1 MADVTG
7 LPGVFE
13 QIRLVAGVR
22 YLILKNA
29 LRKKNN
35 VWDLIGMIWV
45 GIVSAGIVIGLSFA
59 FFFGG
64 YQFLSTNR
72 AGWLALLFWGIFVW
86 WQAFPI
92 FVAGFG
98 SNFEFGALLRFPLSR
113 RAFYLLGLGYGLSD
127 FAAISSIC
135 WTLCMLAGAATA
147 RLGIVPSMALVCLL
161 FVVINLTCERLIGSW
176 IEKVLAKRRMREL
189 FVVLFILSMVS
200 LNFLNPIIQH
210 WAHGAR
216 PRFLQIIPYL
226 RWLPGSLAGNAV
238 RDAANADLR
247 GFFLGIAGLLAWAV
261 ISSAFLWQRFAAQ
274 YAGEVISES
283 AAPAAV
289 KKRIRTQVETAER
302 PGLFSP
308 QVTAIVTKEFH
319 YMTRNGFAFL
329 QLLLP
334 PIMVVFFSMQF
345 GPGSVLKQHSL
356 KPGTLFP
363 AILAYLI
370 LILISPAYNSFAY
383 EGKGIQTYYMA
394 PLHFRDVLMG
404 KNLFLV
410 LVVAFELALSLAL
423 LTWRVGWPGT
433 PMFVTTIMA
442 AAFAVLG
449 QLAIANWSS
458 ISFPKKIEIGKMKG
472 QRNSGVAVWTSF
484 GVQIVVMGIC
494 TLILFVGRWTESPWL
509 PSVAFIALTAAAMGG
524 YVASLNALDGL
535 ALKKRE
541 VLIETLTR

>member
-1 MADVTG
+1 M
-7 LPGVFE
+7 
-13 QIRLVAGVR
+13 
-22 YLILKNA
+22 
-29 LRKKNN
+29 
-35 VWDLIGMIWV
+35 
-45 GIVSAGIVIGLSFA
+45 
-59 FFFGG
+59 
-64 YQFLSTNR
+64 
-72 AGWLALLFWGIFVW
+72 
-86 WQAFPI
+86 
-92 FVAGFG
+92 
-98 SNFEFGALLRFPLSR
+98 
-113 RAFYLLGLGYGLSD
+113 
-127 FAAISSIC
+127 
-135 WTLCMLAGAATA
+135 
-147 RLGIVPSMALVCLL
+147 
-161 FVVINLTCERLIGSW
+161 
-176 IEKVLAKRRMREL
+176 
-189 FVVLFILSMVS
+189 
-200 LNFLNPIIQH
+200 
-210 WAHGAR
+210 
-216 PRFLQIIPYL
+216 
-226 RWLPGSLAGNAV
+226 
-238 RDAANADLR
+238 
-247 GFFLGIAGLLAWAV
+247 
-261 ISSAFLWQRFAAQ
+261 
-274 YAGEVISES
+274 
-283 AAPAAV
+283 
-289 KKRIRTQVETAER
+289 
-302 PGLFSP
+302 
-308 QVTAIVTKEFH
+308 
-319 YMTRNGFAFL
+319 
-329 QLLLP
+329 
-334 PIMVVFFSMQF
+334 
-345 GPGSVLKQHSL
+345 
-356 KPGTLFP
+356 FP